1 MRPQPAWLL
10 SSARALAEVFV
21 RKGFGA
27 TRMDDLVMASGVPR
41 ATLYYH
47 FRGKEAVLGWLMHST
62 AGNLA
67 SAVAEATRGPGS
79 SRDRLEGVIRAM
91 LATVAEYPEACRVL
105 IGNLEQAG
113 QLTDTVAELVPA
125 FHLPVMA
132 LLEEGVA
139 DGSLRELSDPA
150 ATASAIFGAVAIAA
164 LQALVVEGE
173 LPTQVLGDSVVEVLL
188 GGLEARR

>member
-27 TRMDDLVMASGVPR
+27 TRMDDLVAASGVPR

-67 SAVAEATRGPGS
+67 SAVAEATRRAGS

-139 DGSLRELSDPA
+139 DGSLRQVSDPA

-173 LPTQVLGDSVVEVLL
+173 LPAQVLGDSLVEVLL
-188 GGLEARR
+188 GGLEARS

>member
-10 SSARALAEVFV
+10 SSARSLAEVFV
-21 RKGFGA
+21 RKGFRA
-27 TRMDDLVMASGVPR
+27 TRMDDLVAASGVPR

-47 FRGKEAVLGWLMHST
+47 FRGKDAVLGWLLHAT

-67 SAVAEATRGPGS
+67 AAVAEVTRQPGS
-79 SRDRLEGVIRAM
+79 ARDRLEAVIRAV

-139 DGSLRELSDPA
+139 DGSLREVSDPA

-173 LPTQVLGDSVVEVLL
+173 LPTQVLGDSLVEVLL
-188 GGLEARR
+188 GGLEARQ